1 MPRTKLQKD
10 STTKDDASAAKERSS
25 TGKKRVGP
33 RPVGAVVSAIKV
45 LRYLGKVD
53 RPLGAT
59 EIARATGMYPGTCYQ
74 VLRTLV
80 SDDLVLFDADR
91 KTYSISSGL
100 GALVDQAREEPQE
113 GTPKRRQIMD
123 TLSRKHDATIYLIAR
138 LQGDKGVLVDFVH
151 PASHAAYPIILSFD
165 FLQVGAIG
173 RLWAALLSPNRRG
186 LKSAF
191 DEMPWHRK
199 PAFNEW
205 MADVDAVRKIGYA
218 ADRGN
223 VTPDV
228 TVVAAPLFDP
238 LGELSFFLTIMYLET
253 EVDEKRLAQVGT
265 EARIA
270 AEEIRHELAM
280 RSLMGSA
287 TAQK

>member
-1 MPRTKLQKD
+1 
-10 STTKDDASAAKERSS
+10 
-25 TGKKRVGP
+25 
-33 RPVGAVVSAIKV
+33 
-45 LRYLGKVD
+45 
-53 RPLGAT
+53 
-59 EIARATGMYPGTCYQ
+59 
-74 VLRTLV
+74 
-80 SDDLVLFDADR
+80 
-91 KTYSISSGL
+91 
-100 GALVDQAREEPQE
+100 
-113 GTPKRRQIMD
+113 
-123 TLSRKHDATIYLIAR
+123 
-138 LQGDKGVLVDFVH
+138 VH
-151 PASHAAYPIILSFD
+151 PTSHAAYPIILSFD